1 MNDLSAVSIDIV
13 QTGRLETKSPYVFV
27 GLPDAGLVGIIAAT
41 YLVDNFNMKEFGYI
55 DSTKF
60 PPVVI
65 VRDGEVKHA
74 IRIYGRDKLVVV
86 ISEIPLGPATS
97 VQFSKSLINWIK
109 KLDPKLL
116 VNITG
121 LPVQNRLQIEKPEVI
136 GLATSKDMTKLLHS
150 QNIALF
156 KDGVLF
162 GPYAAIIKECVSQ
175 KVPTLT
181 LFAQSH
187 LNFPDPMASIEALS
201 IVNKILEINIDLKP
215 LQKEAEMIRIRTREL
230 MKQTEGVL
238 KEAKMEG
245 TQPAIY
251 R

>member
-1 MNDLSAVSIDIV
+1 LSTVTVDV
-13 QTGRLETKSPYVFV
+13 KQTAKLETRAPYVFV

-41 YLVDNFNMKEFGYI
+41 YLVDNFNMKEIGYI
-55 DSTKF
+55 DSTRF

-65 VRDGEVKHA
+65 VRDSEVKHA
-74 IRIYGRDKLVVV
+74 IRIYGKDKFVVV
-86 ISEIPLGPATS
+86 ISEIPLGPSIA
-97 VQFSKSLINWIK
+97 VQFSKSLLTWVK
-109 KLDPKLL
+109 KLEPKLL

-136 GLATSKDMTKLLHS
+136 GLATRKDMTELLRS

-187 LNFPDPMASIEALS
+187 LNFPDPTASIEALS
-201 IVNKILEINIDLKP
+201 VVNKVLKANIDLGP
-215 LQKEAEMIRIRTREL
+215 LKEEAEMIRIKTREL

-238 KEAKMEG
+238 KESKIEG
-245 TQPAIY
+245 THPTIY